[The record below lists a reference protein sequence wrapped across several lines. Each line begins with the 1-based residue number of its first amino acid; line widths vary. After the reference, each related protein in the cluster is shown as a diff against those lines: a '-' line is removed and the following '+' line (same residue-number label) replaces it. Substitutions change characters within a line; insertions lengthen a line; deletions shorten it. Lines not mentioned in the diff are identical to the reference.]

1 MNLAMEF
8 GSFANGDWFRSR
20 TKSAVAAII
29 AALALVVMSAAQAQQ
44 QPPVFT
50 SDAPPSG
57 AWHVPYSFTLT
68 ATGNP
73 APRFTV
79 LFDPII
85 LPPGL
90 TINGTTGVISGT
102 PTSAGTYQG
111 QFLASNGVGAGAL
124 QNYTIVIAP
133 NQTISFAA
141 LSNRALGTPPFA
153 LTATASSGLPVTYAS
168 STQSVCS
175 ILNASLTLIA
185 TGTCTVRASQAGNA
199 SFSKATDVSQSFMVT
214 AGGTQAQTISF
225 GALGNKVWGA
235 APFALSATASSVLPV
250 TFISLTTSVCSVSG
264 STVTIVAVGACTIRA
279 SQVGNATYASAPT
292 VDQSFAISN
301 ALLGQAINFPA
312 QSSKVLGATPFTI
325 GATASSGLT
334 VAFTSLTT
342 GVCTIFGATVTLL
355 TTGTCTIRAS
365 QTGNANYAPAPNID
379 QGFVVSP
386 PTLTAQTIAFV
397 APGNRP
403 YGAPPFEVNLS
414 ASSGLTVSAAS
425 LTPAICTLNGTTV
438 TVTAIGT
445 CTIRASQAGN
455 ATFSPAPN
463 VDRSF
468 VVTTAAQT
476 INFSLVGPYYLDTA
490 PAAIHASA
498 TSGLPVG
505 FSSMTPTVCRMND
518 NSLTVL
524 TMGTC
529 TIRASQSGS
538 ANYSAAPVVDQSFA
552 VQPAIQ
558 TLLFPQPIMQYLFH
572 PQFQPQATA
581 SSGLPVTLSSLS
593 PAVCT
598 VNTNVVTLLA
608 AGTCALRATQS
619 GDSRYAAVSLD
630 RSVAVSDIAYTYPS
644 VAAPG
649 PFIAYSTLLGG
660 YGPSGGYGQDKA
672 FDVVVGPDGGAY
684 VAGSVA
690 ESYFPGIGSATFSNG
705 GLDLMYVAKLSPD
718 RGRVEAATIVGA
730 RSSLVTD
737 DGAFAY
743 VGHDQVE
750 AIAISASGDVHV
762 AAYASSVNY
771 PVTGGVYVR
780 AGQKSIF
787 RVGSDG
793 GVQLL
798 SAIVD
803 SAVTTI
809 RALALD
815 NTGAIYITGVAG
827 PGLATTASAAI
838 SSASTPTGGP
848 YLIKFAA
855 GGTSIVYAT
864 YLSIAGSRSSVAPDP
879 QRSLIDN
886 ATTGYAIAVDA
897 SGNAYVAGQATANDF
912 PATDGAVDTLD
923 NKNRD
928 AFIAKVNPN
937 GTALVWVARFGGAD
951 EERATSV
958 ALAPDG
964 GVVIG
969 GKSATLPDQGP
980 HGFQATFSYDMQL
993 VEREHGFIAKLAPD
1007 GGRWTFVEPIGS
1019 EGGNLVRGA
1028 FDSPHPSPIKVAV
1041 DAAGAIYA
1049 TGNTAVDRTL
1059 PVAIIDERYAWN
1071 AIQSPA
1077 YYQDG
1082 SGIASTS
1089 LDGVFR
1095 ANGGFLMKVSPDGK
1109 QLLYSVI
1116 VSQGRVTGLAVD
1128 AFGAAYVTGYGA
1140 GLPQINATQAAPG
1153 SVFVAKVISQPSPVA
1168 LTTSPSSS
1176 IPGQTVTL
1184 SATLGDRRYAGSM
1197 EFRDGAQLIATVPVA
1212 NGIASFSPSLP
1223 LGIHRLNA
1231 TFAGAGPFNG
1241 AMSPEV
1247 LHVVDQAGTGP

>member
-1 MNLAMEF
+1 M
-8 GSFANGDWFRSR
+8 
-20 TKSAVAAII
+20 
-29 AALALVVMSAAQAQQ
+29 
-44 QPPVFT
+44 
-50 SDAPPSG
+50 
-57 AWHVPYSFTLT
+57 
-68 ATGNP
+68 
-73 APRFTV
+73 
-79 LFDPII
+79 
-85 LPPGL
+85 
-90 TINGTTGVISGT
+90 
-102 PTSAGTYQG
+102 
-111 QFLASNGVGAGAL
+111 
-124 QNYTIVIAP
+124 
-133 NQTISFAA
+133 
-141 LSNRALGTPPFA
+141 
-153 LTATASSGLPVTYAS
+153 
-168 STQSVCS
+168 
-175 ILNASLTLIA
+175 
-185 TGTCTVRASQAGNA
+185 
-199 SFSKATDVSQSFMVT
+199 
-214 AGGTQAQTISF
+214 
-225 GALGNKVWGA
+225 
-235 APFALSATASSVLPV
+235 
-250 TFISLTTSVCSVSG
+250 
-264 STVTIVAVGACTIRA
+264 
-279 SQVGNATYASAPT
+279 
-292 VDQSFAISN
+292 
-301 ALLGQAINFPA
+301 
-312 QSSKVLGATPFTI
+312 
-325 GATASSGLT
+325 
-334 VAFTSLTT
+334 
-342 GVCTIFGATVTLL
+342 
-355 TTGTCTIRAS
+355 
-365 QTGNANYAPAPNID
+365 
-379 QGFVVSP
+379 
-386 PTLTAQTIAFV
+386 
-397 APGNRP
+397 
-403 YGAPPFEVNLS
+403 
-414 ASSGLTVSAAS
+414 
-425 LTPAICTLNGTTV
+425 
-438 TVTAIGT
+438 
-445 CTIRASQAGN
+445 
-455 ATFSPAPN
+455 
-463 VDRSF
+463 
-468 VVTTAAQT
+468 
-476 INFSLVGPYYLDTA
+476 
-490 PAAIHASA
+490 
-498 TSGLPVG
+498 
-505 FSSMTPTVCRMND
+505 
-518 NSLTVL
+518 
-524 TMGTC
+524 
-529 TIRASQSGS
+529 
-538 ANYSAAPVVDQSFA
+538 
-552 VQPAIQ
+552 
-558 TLLFPQPIMQYLFH
+558 
-572 PQFQPQATA
+572 
-581 SSGLPVTLSSLS
+581 TLSSLS

-690 ESYFPGIGSATFSNG
+690 ESYFPGIGSATFRNG